1 MKVKDLLEKLNTL
14 DPEMDI
20 IIQKD
25 SEGNGYSPLA
35 GADPDG
41 IYIAEATWYGGV
53 YDSNWSAEDADMD
66 EDEWEELLQNPP
78 PMSSSLPY
86 QLKEEH

>member
-1 MKVKDLLEKLNTL
+1 MEC
-14 DPEMDI
+14 

-41 IYIAEATWYGGV
+41 IYIAETTWYGQV
-53 YDSNWSAEDADMD
+53 YDSNWSADDADMD
-66 EDEWEELLQNPP
+66 NDLWEV
-78 PMSSSLPY
+78 M
-86 QLKEEH
+86 LKKPRCLVLFPVN

>member
-1 MKVKDLLEKLNTL
+1 MKVRELIEQLQSL
-14 DPEMDI
+14 DPEMEC

-41 IYIAEATWYGGV
+41 IYIAETTWYGQV
-53 YDSNWSAEDADMD
+53 YDSNWSASDADMD
-66 EDEWEELLQNPP
+66 NDLWEA
-78 PMSSSLPY
+78 M
-86 QLKEEH
+86 LKKPRCLVLFPVN